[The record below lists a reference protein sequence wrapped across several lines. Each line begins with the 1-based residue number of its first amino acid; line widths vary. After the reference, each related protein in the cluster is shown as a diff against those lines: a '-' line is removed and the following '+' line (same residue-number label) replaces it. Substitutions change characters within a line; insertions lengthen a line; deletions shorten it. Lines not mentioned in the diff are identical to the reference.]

1 LLAVTLTVTAL
12 GLAAC
17 GDDDESDVSTDA
29 AEPTEEIVIETHITF
44 PRDGAPIGEVLDEST
59 IGGSPLCP
67 GGTFSD
73 QQANGEWFI
82 EKTIECADGS
92 LEIGFSPG
100 EPSNRTQKGPWEVL
114 SGTGA
119 YDGLSASGEMETT
132 FEGRTEGRE
141 TFTGT
146 VGP

>member
-1 LLAVTLTVTAL
+1 MALAVTAL

-17 GDDDESDVSTDA
+17 GDDDADESDVSGNP
-29 AEPTEEIVIETHITF
+29 AESTEEIVIETHLTF
-44 PRDGAPIGEVLDEST
+44 PLNEAPRGEILEEST
-59 IGGSPLCP
+59 IGGSPFCP

-73 QQANGEWFI
+73 QPGSGQFFN
-82 EKTIECADGS
+82 EKTIECDDGS

-114 SGTGA
+114 SSTGA
-119 YDGLSASGEMETT
+119 YEGLQASGEMEAK
-132 FEGRTEGRE
+132 FDSQTEGHE

-146 VGP
+146 VSQ